1 MSIKSSKRSPL
12 CAMVSVVKKNKQT
25 DNKVLL
31 SFPTHAMAI
40 FVSTSF
46 KRVLCVKLNAFLQ
59 FSTVSVCKKYVRKTD
74 ENN

>member
-1 MSIKSSKRSPL
+1 
-12 CAMVSVVKKNKQT
+12 MVSVVKKNKQT

-46 KRVLCVKLNAFLQ
+46 KRVLSVKLNAFLQ
-59 FSTVSVCKKYVRKTD
+59 FSTGSVCKKYVRKTD
-74 ENN
+74 ENDCDQCLE